1 MLSSLYLV
9 SLVLLRLLRLSR
21 SSSLQ
26 RPILA
31 DMSLDTTQI
40 SPCLFIQTKTLE
52 EILILCHNEYMASV
66 YTDIMYGKNNG
77 GITMARKY
85 VYTNQK
91 GGVTK
96 TTAAINTAV
105 MATLSGKR
113 SLLVDMDG
121 QGNSTWA
128 SGYNPDYLEHTIY
141 KAMQGT
147 STIQQ
152 ALRPTYFDPKTG
164 IFFDPSDEK
173 TIEILGIG
181 TLEDARRGPD
191 LLPNNILA
199 GSADSELQDNPTWG
213 ILLRDLLA
221 ELDGQ
226 YDEMHIDTNPSLGK
240 MTINA
245 LYTGTDIV
253 IPMTPEAWSMQG
265 MIQLVRSVVQAQKA
279 NKALRVAGIA
289 FTRVRYASHQ
299 DVMRHVR
306 EVLLPDINK
315 QYPDLRL
322 SCFDAVIHEGALFGE
337 AVNSRTNV
345 ILANPYSSFALEY
358 WRLYG
363 ELLNKTGGEGVQ
375 VVAETYKRLYQ
386 LYQADF
392 EKKQAKKQARTGAGK
407 AE

>member
-1 MLSSLYLV
+1 
-9 SLVLLRLLRLSR
+9 
-21 SSSLQ
+21 
-26 RPILA
+26 
-31 DMSLDTTQI
+31 
-40 SPCLFIQTKTLE
+40 
-52 EILILCHNEYMASV
+52 
-66 YTDIMYGKNNG
+66 
-77 GITMARKY
+77 MARKY

-128 SGYNPDYLEHTIY
+128 SGYNPDYLEHTTY
-141 KAMQGT
+141 TAMQGT

-181 TLEDARRGPD
+181 TLEEARRGPD

-279 NKALRVAGIA
+279 NKVLRVAGVA

-306 EVLLPDINK
+306 EVLLPDINR

-358 WRLYG
+358 WRLYC

>member
-1 MLSSLYLV
+1 
-9 SLVLLRLLRLSR
+9 
-21 SSSLQ
+21 
-26 RPILA
+26 
-31 DMSLDTTQI
+31 
-40 SPCLFIQTKTLE
+40 
-52 EILILCHNEYMASV
+52 
-66 YTDIMYGKNNG
+66 
-77 GITMARKY
+77 
-85 VYTNQK
+85 
-91 GGVTK
+91 
-96 TTAAINTAV
+96 
-105 MATLSGKR
+105 
-113 SLLVDMDG
+113 
-121 QGNSTWA
+121 
-128 SGYNPDYLEHTIY
+128 
-141 KAMQGT
+141 
-147 STIQQ
+147 
-152 ALRPTYFDPKTG
+152 
-164 IFFDPSDEK
+164 
-173 TIEILGIG
+173 
-181 TLEDARRGPD
+181 
-191 LLPNNILA
+191 
-199 GSADSELQDNPTWG
+199 
-213 ILLRDLLA
+213 
-221 ELDGQ
+221 
-226 YDEMHIDTNPSLGK
+226 
-240 MTINA
+240 
-245 LYTGTDIV
+245 
-253 IPMTPEAWSMQG
+253 MQG

-358 WRLYG
+358 WRLYC